1 MVLFTLLN
9 KAIDSKQL
17 HLSFL
22 GVLKEMDNSS

>member
-9 KAIDSKQL
+9 KTIDSNKL

-22 GVLKEMDNSS
+22 CVLKEMDN